1 MSKRGVEKFL
11 YRFDKDE
18 ALTAAFKADPKAA
31 LNDLELEPT
40 ECDAIAARDVA
51 TLYKWGV
58 HPLLI
63 RNFAGALGVDY
74 VAQYKAAGIEA

>member
-18 ALTAAFKADPKAA
+18 ALTAAFKADPRAA
-31 LNDLELEPT
+31 LAGLELDPAER
-40 ECDAIAARDVA
+40 EALAARDVA
-51 TLYKWGV
+51 ALHRWGV

-63 RNFAGALGVDY
+63 RNFSGALGIDY
-74 VAQYKAAGIEA
+74 VAKFKAAGIDG

>member
-1 MSKRGVEKFL
+1 MSKRAVEKFL

-31 LNDLELEPT
+31 LAGLELEPA
-40 ECDAIAARDVA
+40 ERDAIAARDVA
-51 TLYKWGV
+51 TFYKWGV

-63 RNFAGALGVDY
+63 RNFSGALGIDY
-74 VAQYKAAGIEA
+74 VAKYKAAGIEA